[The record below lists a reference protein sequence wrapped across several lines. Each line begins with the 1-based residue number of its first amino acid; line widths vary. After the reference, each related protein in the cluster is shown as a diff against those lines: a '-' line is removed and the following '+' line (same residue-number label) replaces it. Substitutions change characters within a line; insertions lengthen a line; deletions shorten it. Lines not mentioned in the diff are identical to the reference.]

1 MDANTF
7 NPDGP
12 SSIPRSKRE
21 ARRWVR
27 QHWADVIAASDMG
40 AVGELN
46 NDHLDRVWLDEC
58 EKISERLRK

>member
-1 MDANTF
+1 MADRSF

-12 SSIPRSKRE
+12 SSTPKSKHE
-21 ARRWVR
+21 ARQWVR

-46 NDHLDRVWLDEC
+46 NDHIDGVWDDEC
-58 EKISERLRK
+58 DKIAERLRK